1 MVSDKNDMIRL
12 NSGQFL
18 PEVKM
23 SNLKIALSKKALTQG
38 IKCILATP
46 TLRVDGDIDMICFVF
61 LFIVYY

>member
-23 SNLKIALSKKALTQG
+23 SNLKIALSTKALTQG
-38 IKCILATP
+38 IKCILAAP
-46 TLRVDGDIDMICFVF
+46 TLCVVGDIDMICFVF
-61 LFIVYY
+61 LFTVYY